1 MGYSAWGHKESD
13 TTERLTLL
21 LPFSVVLSG
30 CSWRQQTASCLCRK
44 NTEMGYCR
52 CHPVQQGG
60 IRLHLVRQTDRQR
73 GPGFLTWPWSGQEG
87 WTLSSSLCCPGSWFC
102 GLLPGDEIS
111 RASACRWFQEVG
123 ARACLSRRSCPWS
136 PAAIPPSL
144 ASEALSNATRAS
156 RYRSGGT
163 RVAPALHPVS

>member
-1 MGYSAWGHKESD
+1 MV
-13 TTERLTLL
+13 RCC
-21 LPFSVVLSG
+21 P
-30 CSWRQQTASCLCRK
+30 
-44 NTEMGYCR
+44 

-73 GPGFLTWPWSGQEG
+73 EPGFLTWPWSGQEG

-163 RVAPALHPVS
+163 RGSSAPPCLLGPGFTPTQLNISNEVLGDGGGVCLRGKAKPCLPPPSSKLNYIRAF